1 MVQSFADH
9 YGITEKVF
17 SATGA
22 FDPILSIDTKL
33 FIDPRLLS
41 IVTAEELVDSKG
53 RISTHFQDVM
63 KVVKQI
69 EKKGD
74 VFWKTADR
82 MLTFPEVS
90 GLCIGYSVN
99 GSTGSGMGTE
109 LRAELLETVIKI
121 VNAGVDDP
129 ALFELVGI
137 FQDNV
142 GPDRISDMV
151 AKIIISDSV
160 SYTHLTLP
168 TNREV

>member
-82 MLTFPEVS
+82 MLTFPE
-90 GLCIGYSVN
+90 
-99 GSTGSGMGTE
+99 
-109 LRAELLETVIKI
+109 A
-121 VNAGVDDP
+121 
-129 ALFELVGI
+129 
-137 FQDNV
+137 
-142 GPDRISDMV
+142 
-151 AKIIISDSV
+151 V